1 MAELALRVIKGRW
14 KLLLLRHLSDGTRRF
29 SDLQKAINGISQKV
43 LTEQLRDLEADGVL
57 IRTIYPEVPPRV
69 DYALT
74 DLGRDLLPVLDR
86 LHTWGE
92 GCPSRKA
99 RRRRDNF
106 AQGGEI
112 WLSLIRDRSGVRCVG
127 WCHGASDI

>member
-74 DLGRDLLPVLDR
+74 DLGRELLPVLDR

-92 GCPSRKA
+92 RVYEQKGSP
-99 RRRRDNF
+99 
-106 AQGGEI
+106 QT
-112 WLSLIRDRSGVRCVG
+112 
-127 WCHGASDI
+127 

>member
-14 KLLLLRHLSDGTRRF
+14 KLLLLRHLRDGTRRF
-29 SDLQKAINGISQKV
+29 SDLQKAIRHHQKV

-92 GCPSRKA
+92 RVSEQKGSS
-99 RRRRDNF
+99 
-106 AQGGEI
+106 QT
-112 WLSLIRDRSGVRCVG
+112 
-127 WCHGASDI
+127 

>member
-43 LTEQLRDLEADGVL
+43 LTEQLRDLEAYGVL

-74 DLGRDLLPVLDR
+74 DLGRELLPVLDR

-92 GCPSRKA
+92 RVSEQKGSP
-99 RRRRDNF
+99 
-106 AQGGEI
+106 QT
-112 WLSLIRDRSGVRCVG
+112 
-127 WCHGASDI
+127 